1 MIDCVISD
9 VIQHCVNSSAKSQRS
24 VCVQD
29 FKKTNKKKNKCNKR
43 KCAKR
48 LIKEIFNSTLIYIGL
63 FWPHLKSGELT
74 SIKQI
79 HDIHNI

>member
-1 MIDCVISD
+1 MRNI
-9 VIQHCVNSSAKSQRS
+9 
-24 VCVQD
+24 
-29 FKKTNKKKNKCNKR
+29 
-43 KCAKR
+43 

-63 FWPHLKSGELT
+63 FWPRVENWGTVT